1 MKISGEK
8 WVKVMF
14 MGEYHQKIDDK
25 SRLTIPAKLRNELGN
40 NFIVTRGLD
49 GCLFIY
55 KKETWEKIVNNYQTL
70 PNVKE
75 ARNFMRF
82 FLSGATT
89 IDCDKQGR
97 INISQPLI
105 NHANLNK
112 DTVIIGVGDRLE
124 VWDSAKWE
132 NLLSENEENFSE
144 MADNLFS
151 QNLN

>member
-1 MKISGEK
+1 MI
-8 WVKVMF
+8 VMF
-14 MGEYHQKIDDK
+14 MGEYHQKIDEK
-25 SRLTIPAKLRNELGN
+25 GRLTIPAKIRSELGD

-55 KKETWEKIVNNYQTL
+55 KKETWEKIINNYQEL

-82 FLSGATT
+82 FLSGATNL
-89 IDCDKQGR
+89 DCDKQGR

>member
-8 WVKVMF
+8 WVIVMF

-40 NFIVTRGLD
+40 NFVVTRGLD

-55 KKETWEKIVNNYQTL
+55 KKETWEKIINNYQTL

>member
-1 MKISGEK
+1 
-8 WVKVMF
+8 
-14 MGEYHQKIDDK
+14 
-25 SRLTIPAKLRNELGN
+25 
-40 NFIVTRGLD
+40 
-49 GCLFIY
+49 
-55 KKETWEKIVNNYQTL
+55 
-70 PNVKE
+70 
-75 ARNFMRF
+75 MRF

>member
-1 MKISGEK
+1 MI
-8 WVKVMF
+8 VMF
-14 MGEYHQKIDDK
+14 MGEYHQKIDEK
-25 SRLTIPAKLRNELGN
+25 GRLTIPAKLRSELGD

-55 KKETWEKIVNNYQTL
+55 KKETWEKIINNYQEL

-82 FLSGATT
+82 FLSGATNLEF
-89 IDCDKQGR
+89 DKQGR

-105 NHANLNK
+105 KYADLLK
-112 DTVIIGVGDRLE
+112 DTIIIGVGDRLE
-124 VWDSAKWE
+124 IWSNDRWE
-132 NLLSENEENFSE
+132 KLLTENENNFSE

-151 QNLN
+151 QKLN

>member
-1 MKISGEK
+1 
-8 WVKVMF
+8 MF

-40 NFIVTRGLD
+40 NFVVTRGLD

>member
-1 MKISGEK
+1 
-8 WVKVMF
+8 
-14 MGEYHQKIDDK
+14 MGEYHQKIDEK
-25 SRLTIPAKLRNELGN
+25 GRLTIPAKLRSELGD

-55 KKETWEKIVNNYQTL
+55 KKETWEKIRNNYQEL

-82 FLSGATT
+82 FLSGATNLEF
-89 IDCDKQGR
+89 DKQGR

-105 NHANLNK
+105 KYADPSK
-112 DTVIIGVGDRLE
+112 DTIIIGVGDRLE
-124 VWDSAKWE
+124 IWSNDRWE
-132 NLLSENEENFSE
+132 KLLTENEDNFSE

-151 QNLN
+151 QKLN

>member
-1 MKISGEK
+1 
-8 WVKVMF
+8 
-14 MGEYHQKIDDK
+14 MGEYHQKIDEK
-25 SRLTIPAKLRNELGN
+25 GRLTIPAKLRSELGD

-55 KKETWEKIVNNYQTL
+55 KKETWEKIINNYQEL

-82 FLSGATT
+82 FLSGATNLEF
-89 IDCDKQGR
+89 DKQGR

-105 NHANLNK
+105 KYADLSK
-112 DTVIIGVGDRLE
+112 DTIIIGVGDRLE
-124 VWDSAKWE
+124 IWSNDRWE
-132 NLLSENEENFSE
+132 KLLSENEDNFSE

-151 QNLN
+151 QKLN

>member
-1 MKISGEK
+1 
-8 WVKVMF
+8 
-14 MGEYHQKIDDK
+14 MGEYHQKIDEK
-25 SRLTIPAKLRNELGN
+25 GRLTIPAKIRSELGD

-55 KKETWEKIVNNYQTL
+55 KKETWEKIINNYQEL

-82 FLSGATT
+82 FLSGATNLEF
-89 IDCDKQGR
+89 DKQGR

-105 NHANLNK
+105 KYADLSK
-112 DTVIIGVGDRLE
+112 DTIIIGVGDRLE
-124 VWDSAKWE
+124 IWSNDRWE
-132 NLLSENEENFSE
+132 KLLTENEDNFSE

-151 QNLN
+151 QKLN

>member
-1 MKISGEK
+1 MI
-8 WVKVMF
+8 VMF

-40 NFIVTRGLD
+40 NFVVTRGLD

>member
-1 MKISGEK
+1 
-8 WVKVMF
+8 
-14 MGEYHQKIDDK
+14 MGEYHQKIDEK
-25 SRLTIPAKLRNELGN
+25 GRLTIPAKLRSELGD

-55 KKETWEKIVNNYQTL
+55 KKETWEKIINNYQEL

-82 FLSGATT
+82 FLSGATNLEF
-89 IDCDKQGR
+89 DKQGR

-105 NHANLNK
+105 KYADLLK
-112 DTVIIGVGDRLE
+112 DTIIIGVGDRLE
-124 VWDSAKWE
+124 IWSNDRWE
-132 NLLSENEENFSE
+132 KLLTENENNFSE

-151 QNLN
+151 QKLN

>member
-1 MKISGEK
+1 
-8 WVKVMF
+8 MF

-132 NLLSENEENFSE
+132 NLLIENEENFQE